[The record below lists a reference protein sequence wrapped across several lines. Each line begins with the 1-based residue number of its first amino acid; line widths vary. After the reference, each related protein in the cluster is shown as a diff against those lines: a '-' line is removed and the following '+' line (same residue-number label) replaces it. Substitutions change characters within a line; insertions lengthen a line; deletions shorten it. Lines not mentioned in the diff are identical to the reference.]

1 MNMVCH
7 IVMWNLKEENKEANA
22 LEIKRALEALNGR
35 IPGLIKLTV
44 NRGYNEKGFDLCLYS
59 EFETRQD
66 VLDYRD
72 HPLHKACQQIVHA
85 AMCERVVCDY
95 EV

>member
-1 MNMVCH
+1 MVCH
-7 IVMWNLKEENKEANA
+7 IVMWNLKEENKEENA
-22 LEIKRALEALNGR
+22 LRIKQALEGLNGQ
-35 IPGLIKLTV
+35 IPGMKKLTV

-59 EFETRQD
+59 EFETRED
-66 VLDYRD
+66 VLAYRD
-72 HPLHKACQQIVHA
+72 NPLHKACQQIVHA